1 MFIYLYGFDQYL
13 TAFAAL
19 SECFSDCFT
28 PHVLTDCIS
37 ALSLLQVRSAMTGVP
52 EVGLKAF
59 YAADFDVYFATKE
72 LRLTLLPVVS

>member
-19 SECFSDCFT
+19 SECLSDCFT
-28 PHVLTDCIS
+28 HVLTDFIS